1 MLKLKSNLV
10 PETTSNR
17 KVEEPSQEM
26 MEKLKTLT
34 VLGQSLLNYQTNV
47 RVVPMELP
55 RSQLQNAINHII
67 TLEKKLSNT

>member
-10 PETTSNR
+10 PETTTNR